1 MPLDHLNGFG
11 ACLLIKGDLR
21 LKGASA
27 DVDFLRSHVAVISYN
42 TLKEEMKGGTTS
54 LAEKL
59 VQEGAFTEDA
69 AISMGVIKK
78 QEEEQRSNIFAEGSP
93 ISIFSGSDI
102 ASLGV
107 DDFRGSDLE
116 IANQILEW

>member
-1 MPLDHLNGFG
+1 MNGFG
-11 ACLLIKGDLR
+11 ACSPIKGDLQ
-21 LKGASA
+21 LKRASA

-93 ISIFSGSDI
+93 ISIFSGSFTKRLL
-102 ASLGV
+102 LG
-107 DDFRGSDLE
+107 
-116 IANQILEW
+116 